1 MIYWQ
6 LFITYLKIGLFSFGG
21 GYAMLS
27 FVEFEV
33 VKQHH
38 WIAPSDF
45 TDIVAISQMTPG
57 PIGIN
62 TATYV
67 GYTATGNVFGS
78 IIATIAVCLPS
89 LFIMLAVCKFFFAF
103 RNNRWI
109 DAALKAIKPLTVG
122 LIAVA
127 ALSMVNSQNFI
138 DYKSV
143 VIFVAAFLISWKLK
157 VHPILMLV
165 LAGVTGYLIYS

>member
-1 MIYWQ
+1 MIYLQ

-33 VKQHH
+33 VKKHA
-38 WIAPSDF
+38 WISPSDF

-67 GYTATGNVFGS
+67 GYTATGSVLGS
-78 IIATIAVCLPS
+78 AIATIAVCLPS
-89 LFIMLAVCKFFFAF
+89 FLIMLAVCKFLLAF

-109 DAALKAIKPLTVG
+109 DAALDVIKPLSVG

-127 ALSMVNSQNFI
+127 ALSMINTENFI

-143 VIFVAAFLISWKLK
+143 LIFIGAFFFTWKWK
-157 VHPILMLV
+157 VHPILMLL
-165 LAGVTGYLIYS
+165 LAGFVGFILY

>member
-33 VKQHH
+33 VKKHG
-38 WIAPSDF
+38 WISPSDF

-67 GYTATGNVFGS
+67 GYTATGNVWGS

-89 LFIMLAVCKFFFAF
+89 FLIMLAVCKFLLAF

-109 DAALKAIKPLTVG
+109 DAALQGIIPLTVG
-122 LIAVA
+122 LIGAA
-127 ALSMVNSQNFI
+127 ALSMANAENFI
-138 DYKSV
+138 DYKSIL
-143 VIFVAAFLISWKLK
+143 IFVGAFLLTWKLK
-157 VHPILMLV
+157 VHPILMLL
-165 LAGVTGYLIYS
+165 LAGLIGFLLY

>member
-1 MIYWQ
+1 MIYFQ
-6 LFITYLKIGLFSFGG
+6 LFFVYLKIGLFSFGG

-38 WIAPSDF
+38 WISPSDF

-67 GYTATGNVFGS
+67 GYTATGSVLGS
-78 IIATIAVCLPS
+78 IIATIAVCIPS
-89 LFIMLAVCKFFFAF
+89 LVIMILACKFLQRF
-103 RNNRWI
+103 RDNRWI
-109 DAALKAIKPLTVG
+109 DAALNSIKPLTVG
-122 LIAVA
+122 LLAVA
-127 ALSMVNSQNFI
+127 ALSMVNADNFP
-138 DYKSV
+138 DYRSV
-143 VIFVAAFLISWKLK
+143 LFFIVVFLLSWKMK
-157 VHPILMLV
+157 VHPILLLV
-165 LAGVTGYLIYS
+165 LAGIGGYLVF

>member
-1 MIYWQ
+1 
-6 LFITYLKIGLFSFGG
+6 
-21 GYAMLS
+21 MLS

-67 GYTATGNVFGS
+67 GYTATGSVLGS
-78 IIATIAVCLPS
+78 IIATIAVCIPS
-89 LFIMLAVCKFFFAF
+89 LVIMILACKFLQRF
-103 RNNRWI
+103 RDNRWI
-109 DAALKAIKPLTVG
+109 DAALNAIKPLTIG
-122 LIAVA
+122 LLAVA
-127 ALSMVNSQNFI
+127 ALSMVNAENFP
-138 DYKSV
+138 DYRSALFFLV
-143 VIFVAAFLISWKLK
+143 VFLLSWKIK
-157 VHPILMLV
+157 VHPILLLV
-165 LAGVTGYLIYS
+165 LAGIAGYLVF